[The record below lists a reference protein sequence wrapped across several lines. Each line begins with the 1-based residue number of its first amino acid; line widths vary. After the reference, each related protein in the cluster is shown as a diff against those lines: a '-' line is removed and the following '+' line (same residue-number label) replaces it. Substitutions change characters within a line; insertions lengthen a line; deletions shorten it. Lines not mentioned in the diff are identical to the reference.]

1 MKEQVLKREM
11 FTKPMSKASKNSGIM
26 AGFEDMEPEEDEM
39 PPMARSPQNP
49 EILMN
54 NLRGDFRSVDA
65 RYAELAQM
73 VGEEAASETPPEV
86 LAMLQQQFAAP
97 AAPPQPPQGG
107 IGALPQGAGMA
118 PPPEMMGSM
127 APPMPPGMEGAPPFP
142 QGGADNAPPTPDG
155 LPPLRAADGV
165 FATQGARRARDPF
178 SIDMN
183 RLFELQSGNVPVEQM
198 TPDDQEALRTYNM
211 AMGFAGGS
219 IRDVARPVANFL
231 STEAGYAGQYLKNK
245 FGPTLAA
252 VDRSLGNMLPSYFRA
267 VERRGVDNK
276 GIVAPARETLTPGPG
291 RSVAGQGEGTR
302 FVRPYDLQYGQFPL
316 SERFSDA
323 MARNPGATNAIL
335 GGGALTLGGMG
346 VNEYINN
353 VRRSNF
359 MTPAPNQAELD
370 ARVNEIPMPNN
381 APPAP
386 PGDVNAQAR
395 SQAANN
401 FTPIPDNSPIFNQA
415 ETTAPAPKEQ
425 TTASF
430 IDTQLKREAAT
441 EKDFGT
447 RVKEGYSKL
456 EPTFREIL
464 GDNKNDI
471 RANALL
477 LLADAGFKLASTKKA
492 TLGMAVSEALSG
504 MPKGFAALIAQS
516 KERDMKIKTAA
527 LQQAVDNVNLQDKYA
542 MQSQIEYLKA
552 RTKKENTMLAGDY
565 KLLEKQIE
573 QGGVIRKDNGMG
585 MWVLENK
592 NGNVLGYQ
600 LDVPEIDPKTNK
612 PTRNTPATDALQSRY
627 TLRDTDNPYVQNRGP
642 APTTQETDKAERVKL
657 GNTLRS
663 LDNSL
668 ATLDNLKGTYEQV
681 YGPGAWFN
689 DKVNNLFVPISA
701 GTIRPDV
708 NLTDASTR
716 ISTGMNSIL
725 KNIASANDGG
735 RVAVQEQEWARETA
749 KGINDPSAFFA
760 NKEIAAKQF
769 AAMEAMLRNS
779 RQQVLTQLGYEGN
792 DYVMSTPNTGTQND
806 PFVVPADP
814 ADQKRMFTFLGSTI
828 GMVQDPRATVYV
840 RMPNGTTQ
848 AFNPTALRGL
858 IGK

>member
-1 MKEQVLKREM
+1 MKEQVLKRDM

-86 LAMLQQQFAAP
+86 LAMLQPQLAAP

-127 APPMPPGMEGAPPFP
+127 APPMPQGMEGMPPFP

-155 LPPLRAADGV
+155 LPPLRAAAGSFVANMLRGGYDL
-165 FATQGARRARDPF
+165 ARAGAGRVAD
-178 SIDMN
+178 
-183 RLFELQSGNVPVEQM
+183 
-198 TPDDQEALRTYNM
+198 EA
-211 AMGFAGGS
+211 AMIGGS
-219 IRDVARPVANFL
+219 AMNAARP
-231 STEAGYAGQYLKNK
+231 YLTQADEY
-245 FGPTLAA
+245 FG
-252 VDRSLGNMLPSYFRA
+252 RMLPPSMRTA
-267 VERRGVDNK
+267 PMRGAD
-276 GIVAPARETLTPGPG
+276 GRPITIQGRESVVRGPG
-291 RSVAGQGEGTR
+291 GEPMGLGEGTQLTR
-302 FVRPYDLQYGQFPL
+302 GTTVEMGQPPL
-316 SERFSDA
+316 SQVIREQA
-323 MARNPGATNAIL
+323 ARNPGATKAIV
-335 GGGALTLGGMG
+335 GGAGLTAGLTGGTALGDRLFGPDIMAP
-346 VNEYINN
+346 
-353 VRRSNF
+353 R
-359 MTPAPNQAELD
+359 PNQAELD
-370 ARVNEIPMPNN
+370 AEVAKIPGRNYYDMQGNN
-381 APPAP
+381 IGEPKPPAP
-386 PGDVNAQAR
+386 PVDVNAQAR

-401 FTPIPDNSPIFNQA
+401 FTPIPVNSPIFNQA
-415 ETTAPAPKEQ
+415 ETTAPAPKKDQ
-425 TTASF
+425 SIASF
-430 IDTQLKREAAT
+430 IDTQLKKEAAT

-447 RVKEGYSKL
+447 RVKEGYAKL

-464 GDNKNDI
+464 GDNKSDI

-492 TLGMAVSEALSG
+492 NFAMALSESLSG

-516 KERDMKIKTAA
+516 KDRDMKIKTAA
-527 LQQAVDNVNLQDKYA
+527 MQQAIDNVNLQDKYA
-542 MQSQIEYLKA
+542 MQGQLELLKA

-573 QGGVIRKDNGMG
+573 QGGALRKDGGMG
-585 MWVLENK
+585 LEMYETK
-592 NGNVLGYQ
+592 NGNLLGQ
-600 LDVPEIDPKTNK
+600 TINPESPVVQSAIK
-612 PTRNTPATDALQSRY
+612 SRY
-627 TLRDTDNPYVQNRGP
+627 TLRDTDNPYVENRGP
-642 APTTQETDKAERVKL
+642 APTTLETDKAERIKL

-668 ATLDNLKGTYEQV
+668 ATLDNLKGTYSQV
-681 YGPGAWFN
+681 YGPGTWFN
-689 DKVNNLFVPISA
+689 DKVNNLFVPVSA
-701 GTIRPDV
+701 GVIRPDV

-749 KGINDPSAFFA
+749 KGINDPTAFFA

-779 RQQVLTQLGYEGN
+779 RQQVLTQLGFEGN
-792 DYVMSTPNTGTQND
+792 DYVMSTPNTGTKSD
-806 PFVVPADP
+806 PFVYPSDP
-814 ADQKRMFTFLGSTI
+814 EGQRRMSTFLGSTI
-828 GMVQDPRATVYV
+828 GTIQDPRATVYI
-840 RMPNGTTQ
+840 RMPDGTVVSR
-848 AFNPTALRGL
+848 NPATLKRLLGQ
-858 IGK
+858 

>member
-165 FATQGARRARDPF
+165 YATQEARRARDPF
-178 SIDMN
+178 FIDMN

-323 MARNPGATNAIL
+323 MARNPRATNAIL

-359 MTPAPNQAELD
+359 MTPAPNQAEID

-386 PGDVNAQAR
+386 PGDVQAQAVD
-395 SQAANN
+395 QASRN
-401 FTPIPDNSPIFNQA
+401 FTTIPPNSPIFNQA
-415 ETTAPAPKEQ
+415 ETTAPTPKKDQ
-425 TTASF
+425 SIASF
-430 IDTQLKREAAT
+430 IDTQLKKEAAT

-447 RVKEGYSKL
+447 RVKEGYAKL

-464 GDNKNDI
+464 GDNKSDI

-477 LLADAGFKLASTKKA
+477 LLADAGFKLASTKRA
-492 TLGMAVSEALSG
+492 NFAMALSESLSG

-542 MQSQIEYLKA
+542 MQNQLELLKA

-565 KLLEKQIE
+565 RLLEKQIE
-573 QGGVIRKDNGMG
+573 QGGALRKDGGMG
-585 MWVLENK
+585 LEMYETK
-592 NGNVLGYQ
+592 NGNMIGQ
-600 LDVPEIDPKTNK
+600 TINPESPVVQSAIK
-612 PTRNTPATDALQSRY
+612 SRY
-627 TLRDTDNPYVQNRGP
+627 TLRDTDNPYVENRGA
-642 APTTQETDKAERVKL
+642 APTTLETDKAERIKL

-668 ATLDNLKGTYEQV
+668 ATLDNLKGTYSQV
-681 YGPGAWFN
+681 YGPGTWFN
-689 DKVNNLFVPISA
+689 DKVNNLFVPVSA
-701 GTIRPDV
+701 GVIRPDV

-806 PFVVPADP
+806 PFVIPADP

-828 GMVQDPRATVYV
+828 GTIQDPRATVYV

>member
-1 MKEQVLKREM
+1 MKEQVLKRDM

-86 LAMLQQQFAAP
+86 LAMLQPQLAAP

-127 APPMPPGMEGAPPFP
+127 APPPMPPGMEGAPPFP

-155 LPPLRAADGV
+155 LPPLRAAAGSFVANILRGGYDLGKAGIGKV
-165 FATQGARRARDPF
+165 ADEASMIGSSTMNAARPYLTQADEFFGSMLPP
-178 SIDMN
+178 S
-183 RLFELQSGNVPVEQM
+183 
-198 TPDDQEALRTYNM
+198 LRTSVM
-211 AMGFAGGS
+211 RGEDGRPIVVQGRES
-219 IRDVARPVANFL
+219 IV
-231 STEAGYAGQYLKNK
+231 S
-245 FGPTLAA
+245 
-252 VDRSLGNMLPSYFRA
+252 
-267 VERRGVDNK
+267 
-276 GIVAPARETLTPGPG
+276 GPG
-291 RSVAGQGEGTR
+291 REPIGLGEGTR
-302 FVRPYDLQYGQFPL
+302 LTQGRTLEIGQPPL
-316 SERFSDA
+316 SQVIAEQA
-323 MARNPGATNAIL
+323 ARNPRATNAIL
-335 GGGALTLGGMG
+335 GGGALGLGGLG
-346 VNEYINN
+346 VNDYLNSVN
-353 VRRSNF
+353 RSNF
-359 MTPAPNQAELD
+359 MTPAPNQAEID

-430 IDTQLKREAAT
+430 IDAQLKKEAAP
-441 EKDFGT
+441 EKDFAT
-447 RVKEGYSKL
+447 RVKEGYGKL

-492 TLGMAVSEALSG
+492 NFAMALSESLSG

-527 LQQAVDNVNLQDKYA
+527 MQQAIDNVNLQDKYA
-542 MQSQIEYLKA
+542 MQHQLELLKA
-552 RTKKENTMLAGDY
+552 RTKKENTILQGDY
-565 KLLEKQIE
+565 KLLEKQID
-573 QGGVIRKDNGMG
+573 QGVVIRKDNGMG

-627 TLRDTDNPYVQNRGP
+627 TLRDTDNPYVQNRGA

-668 ATLDNLKGTYEQV
+668 ATLDNLKGTYSQV
-681 YGPGAWFN
+681 YGPGTWFN
-689 DKVNNLFVPISA
+689 DKVNNLFVPVSA

-749 KGINDPSAFFA
+749 KGINDPTAFFS

-779 RQQVLTQLGYEGN
+779 RQQVLTQLGFEGN
-792 DYVMSTPNTGTQND
+792 DYVMATPNTGTQND
-806 PFVVPADP
+806 PFVIPTDP

-828 GMVQDPRATVYV
+828 GTIQDPRATVYV

>member
-127 APPMPPGMEGAPPFP
+127 APPMPQGMEGMPPFP

-155 LPPLRAADGV
+155 LPPLRAAAGSFVANILRGGYDLG
-165 FATQGARRARDPF
+165 RAGIGKIAD
-178 SIDMN
+178 
-183 RLFELQSGNVPVEQM
+183 
-198 TPDDQEALRTYNM
+198 EASM
-211 AMGFAGGS
+211 IGGS
-219 IRDVARPVANFL
+219 AMNAARP
-231 STEAGYAGQYLKNK
+231 YLTQADEY
-245 FGPTLAA
+245 FG
-252 VDRSLGNMLPSYFRA
+252 RMLPPSMRTS
-267 VERRGVDNK
+267 VMRGED
-276 GIVAPARETLTPGPG
+276 GRPITIQGRESVMSGPG
-291 RSVAGQGEGTR
+291 REPMGLGEGTR
-302 FVRPYDLQYGQFPL
+302 LTQGRTIEMGQPPL
-316 SERFSDA
+316 SQVIAEQA
-323 MARNPGATNAIL
+323 ARNPGTTNAIL
-335 GGGALTLGGMG
+335 GGGALTVGGMG
-346 VNEYINN
+346 INEYLNSA
-353 VRRSNF
+353 RRSNL
-359 MTPAPNQAELD
+359 MTPAPNQAEID

-386 PGDVNAQAR
+386 PGDVQAQAVD
-395 SQAANN
+395 QASRN
-401 FTPIPDNSPIFNQA
+401 FTTIPANSPIFNQA
-415 ETTAPAPKEQ
+415 ETPVSPVPVPKKDQ
-425 TTASF
+425 SIASF
-430 IDTQLKREAAT
+430 IDTQLKKEAAT

-447 RVKEGYSKL
+447 RVKEGYAKL

-464 GDNKNDI
+464 GDNKSDI

-477 LLADAGFKLASTKKA
+477 LLADAGFKYATERKA
-492 TLGMAVSEALSG
+492 TPAMALSSALSG

-527 LQQAVDNVNLQDKYA
+527 MQQAIDNVNLQDKYA
-542 MQSQIEYLKA
+542 MQNQLELLKA

-565 KLLEKQIE
+565 RLLEKQIE
-573 QGGVIRKDNGMG
+573 QGGALRKDGGMG
-585 MWVLENK
+585 LEMYETK
-592 NGNVLGYQ
+592 NGNMIGQ
-600 LDVPEIDPKTNK
+600 TINPESPVVQSAIK
-612 PTRNTPATDALQSRY
+612 SRY
-627 TLRDTDNPYVQNRGP
+627 TLRDTDNPYVENRGA
-642 APTTQETDKAERVKL
+642 APTTLETDKAERIKL

-668 ATLDNLKGTYEQV
+668 ATLDNLKGTYSQV
-681 YGPGAWFN
+681 YGPGTWFN
-689 DKVNNLFVPISA
+689 DKVNNLFVPVSA
-701 GTIRPDV
+701 GVIRPDV

-749 KGINDPSAFFA
+749 KGINDPTAFFA

-769 AAMEAMLRNS
+769 ASMEAMLRNS
-779 RQQVLTQLGYEGN
+779 RQQVLTQLGFEGN
-792 DYVMSTPNTGTQND
+792 DYVMSTPNTGTKND
-806 PFVVPADP
+806 PFVYPSDP
-814 ADQKRMFTFLGSTI
+814 EGQRRMSTFLGSTI
-828 GMVQDPRATVYV
+828 GTIQDPRATVYIK
-840 RMPNGTTQ
+840 MPDGTVVSR
-848 AFNPTALRGL
+848 NPATLKRLLGQ
-858 IGK
+858 

>member
-86 LAMLQQQFAAP
+86 LAMLQPQLAAP
-97 AAPPQPPQGG
+97 AAPAQPPQGG

-127 APPMPPGMEGAPPFP
+127 APPMPQGMEGMPPFP

-155 LPPLRAADGV
+155 LPPLRAAAGSFVANILRGGYDLGRAGV
-165 FATQGARRARDPF
+165 GKIAD
-178 SIDMN
+178 
-183 RLFELQSGNVPVEQM
+183 
-198 TPDDQEALRTYNM
+198 EASM
-211 AMGFAGGS
+211 MGGS
-219 IRDVARPVANFL
+219 VMNAARP
-231 STEAGYAGQYLKNK
+231 YLTQADEY
-245 FGPTLAA
+245 FGK
-252 VDRSLGNMLPSYFRA
+252 MLPPSMRTS
-267 VERRGVDNK
+267 VMRGED
-276 GIVAPARETLTPGPG
+276 GRPITIQGRESVMSGPG
-291 RSVAGQGEGTR
+291 REPMGLGEGTR
-302 FVRPYDLQYGQFPL
+302 LTQGRTIEMSQPPL
-316 SERFSDA
+316 SQVIAEQA
-323 MARNPGATNAIL
+323 ARNPGTTKAIV
-335 GGGALTLGGMG
+335 GGAGLTGGLTGGTALGD
-346 VNEYINN
+346 
-353 VRRSNF
+353 RLFSPADSNF
-359 MTPAPNQAELD
+359 VSQVDLIDQTQLPRDPRTGGQILPPPPPDPWAQQLVRD
-370 ARVNEIPMPNN
+370 VNKLRSIP
-381 APPAP
+381 PPAAPEAVTTTETPVSPVP
-386 PGDVNAQAR
+386 PK
-395 SQAANN
+395 
-401 FTPIPDNSPIFNQA
+401 
-415 ETTAPAPKEQ
+415 KEQ

-447 RVKEGYSKL
+447 RVKEGYAKL

-464 GDNKNDI
+464 GGNKSDI

-492 TLGMAVSEALSG
+492 TLGMALSEALSG

-516 KERDMKIKTAA
+516 KDRDMKIKTAA
-527 LQQAVDNVNLQDKYA
+527 MQQAIDNVNLQDKYA
-542 MQSQIEYLKA
+542 MQNQIEILKA

-573 QGGVIRKDNGMG
+573 QGGALRKDGGMG
-585 MWVLENK
+585 LEMYETK
-592 NGNVLGYQ
+592 NGNMIGQ
-600 LDVPEIDPKTNK
+600 TINPESPVV
-612 PTRNTPATDALQSRY
+612 QSAIKSRF
-627 TLRDTDNPYVQNRGP
+627 TLRDTDNPYVENRGP
-642 APTTQETDKAERVKL
+642 APTTLETDKAERVKL

-668 ATLDNLKGTYEQV
+668 TTLDNLKGTYEQV

-725 KNIASANDGG
+725 KNIASANDQG
-735 RVAVQEQEWARETA
+735 RVAVQEQEWVRETA
-749 KGINDPSAFFA
+749 KGITNPTAFFSD
-760 NKEIAAKQF
+760 KEIAAKQF
-769 AAMEAMLRNS
+769 ASMEAMLRNS

-792 DYVMSTPNTGTQND
+792 DYVMSTPNTGTKND
-806 PFVVPADP
+806 PFVYPSDP
-814 ADQKRMFTFLGSTI
+814 EGQRRMSTFLGSTI
-828 GMVQDPRATVYV
+828 GTIQDPRATVYIK
-840 RMPNGTTQ
+840 MPDGTVVSR
-848 AFNPTALRGL
+848 NPATLKRLLGQ
-858 IGK
+858 